1 MIDNIIFTYIIIS
14 QSSFNDNNNVTVTL
28 ISNLKSKTFPTEVE
42 HRFTLRL
49 TLLNQNN

>member
-14 QSSFNDNNNVTVTL
+14 QSSFNDNNVTVTL
-28 ISNLKSKTFPTEVE
+28 ISNLNTFPTEVE
-42 HRFTLRL
+42 HRVTLRL

>member
-14 QSSFNDNNNVTVTL
+14 QSSFNDNNVTVTL
-28 ISNLKSKTFPTEVE
+28 ISNLNTFPTEVE

>member
-1 MIDNIIFTYIIIS
+1 MIDNMIFTYIIIS

-28 ISNLKSKTFPTEVE
+28 ISNLNTFPTEVE